1 MRVNGWVC
9 LLSAFAISLAIGSS
23 VLAQVTTTGR
33 IVGTVRDASQSPVP
47 GAELRL
53 ENQGTKGAQFATSA
67 ADGGFVFPS
76 VTPGV
81 YDLTVTMKGFE
92 TAVYKGIVVNAAQTT
107 DQPLSLKVGALNQT
121 VEV

>member
-9 LLSAFAISLAIGSS
+9 LLSAFAVSLAIGSS

-53 ENQGTKGAQFATSA
+53 EN
-67 ADGGFVFPS
+67 
-76 VTPGV
+76 
-81 YDLTVTMKGFE
+81 
-92 TAVYKGIVVNAAQTT
+92 
-107 DQPLSLKVGALNQT
+107 
-121 VEV
+121 